1 MAVRRDAVPASRDA
15 ADRARD
21 PRGRRQFL
29 TGLGALGGAALFA
42 PFLTREAGRR
52 LAHAPQRLETSRA
65 GLGTWIRIVA
75 QHEQPEVAER
85 AIGRAFAAIA
95 AVDAQMS
102 VHRADS
108 ELSRVNALAG
118 REAVPVSAALRHVV
132 ARARDAALATN
143 SVYDPTVL
151 PLMRLYGFYG
161 SGRTHRPSDRERDA
175 VLASLGARHIVI
187 DDAAG
192 TLGLSKT
199 GAALDLGSIGKGF
212 AVDQAVAALRAHGVR
227 SGLVD
232 VGRNVYALGTPDAGS
247 EGWRIG
253 VLHPETGEV
262 TRVLTLCDQAVATS
276 SNAEQAVVLD
286 GERVGHLLD
295 ARAGV
300 PAHARRSATVVARSG
315 IDSDTGSTLAF
326 LLGREGTA
334 CLSDVTS
341 VEWLA

>member
-1 MAVRRDAVPASRDA
+1 MAVSRNQIPAARVQA
-15 ADRARD
+15 EPAGDR
-21 PRGRRQFL
+21 RGRRRFL

-42 PFLTREAGRR
+42 PFLTPESGRQ
-52 LAHAPQRLETSRA
+52 LTHAPQRLESSRP

-75 QHEQPEVAER
+75 QHEQPGAAER

-108 ELSRVNALAG
+108 ELSRVNAMAG

-143 SVYDPTVL
+143 GVYDPTVL

-161 SGRTHRPSDRERDA
+161 SGHAHQPSDRERAA

-192 TLGLSKT
+192 TLGLSKA

-212 AVDQAVAALRAHGVR
+212 AVDQAVAALRSHGVR

-247 EGWRIG
+247 QGWRIG

-262 TRVLTLCDQAVATS
+262 TRVLTLCDEAVATS
-276 SNAEQAVVLD
+276 SNSEHAVVLD

-295 ARAGV
+295 ARAGL